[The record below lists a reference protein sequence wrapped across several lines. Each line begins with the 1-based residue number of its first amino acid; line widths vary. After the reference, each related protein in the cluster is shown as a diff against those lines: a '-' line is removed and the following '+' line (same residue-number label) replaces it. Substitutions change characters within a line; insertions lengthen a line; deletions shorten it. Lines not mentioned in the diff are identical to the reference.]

1 MSALIECQ
9 ELIDAVVGTLAKR
22 KGNSSGSSQDFHK
35 YDDCELY
42 NGVGALTFEQLPH
55 KVSDAVSLLLNS
67 SNSDIVPSFQRF
79 QKLWFGDWQGDYP
92 SQSEADAAFCGLL
105 ARDGLSSLEIDMA
118 MRASGLYRKKWDR
131 EDYRRGTISA
141 VMSQGQTSSARSYS
155 QAANAQGDW
164 LSEMNERYAVV
175 RMGSDIQI
183 MDFRTPNQSGQRGT
197 HAVKPMKPAAFKA
210 LRAGQYVEVG
220 EGKSLPKA
228 NAWLNHPKRRQFEGV
243 AYAPGETLSPELL
256 NLWQGF
262 AVKPMVGDISPWM
275 KLLSELI
282 PDPALAGW
290 IVNWLA
296 WRVQNLDK
304 VPGTVLIFRGSK
316 GTGKNSLFEP
326 IIAFFV
332 SHGMVADDPEL
343 IIGRF
348 NWHLMTQSFV
358 VLDEAVFAGD
368 HRQAD
373 KLKSRITATQMTYEQ
388 KSMTPVSGV
397 NRCAYV
403 MLTNHEHVW
412 QATLDERRAV
422 VVNVADE
429 LRGNFDFWTPYY
441 EWCKTTG
448 PASLLHYL
456 QSLDVTTFNPRR
468 IPACTAI
475 QEQIALTALRDPATA
490 WWHQCLSEGCIR
502 WLDGN
507 LTKVAELEQDIV
519 TGVERSALR
528 LSYEQS
534 AGVRGRNAV
543 AWDVVAKRLRS
554 WCEPHEIKESRTKA
568 INGQR
573 VRQYVLPPLIEMQFT
588 FTERTGLKF

>member
-9 ELIDAVVGTLAKR
+9 ELIDAVVGTIAMQK
-22 KGNSSGSSQDFHK
+22 GSSAGASQSFHK
-35 YDDCELY
+35 QQDCELY
-42 NGVGALTFEQLPH
+42 DGVGPLTLEQLPS
-55 KVSDAVSLLLNS
+55 KVRDAVSLLLNS
-67 SNSDIVPSFQRF
+67 TNSDIVPSFQRF
-79 QKLWFGDWQGDYP
+79 QKLWLGEFQGGYP

-118 MRASGLYRKKWDR
+118 MRASGLYRDKWER
-131 EDYRRGTISA
+131 EDYRRGTIGG
-141 VMSQGQTSSARSYS
+141 VMSQTHTSTAHPSP
-155 QAANAQGDW
+155 QATTAQGGW

-183 MDFRTPNQSGQRGT
+183 MDFRTPNQSGQSGT
-197 HAVKPMKPAAFKA
+197 HTAKPMKPSAFKA
-210 LRAGQYVEVG
+210 LRAGQYVEVR

-275 KLLSELI
+275 KLLNELI
-282 PDPALAGW
+282 PDPELAVW
-290 IVNWLA
+290 VVKWLA
-296 WRVQNLDK
+296 WRVQNLDM
-304 VPGTVLIFRGSK
+304 VPGTVLIFQGKK

-326 IIAFFV
+326 IIAFFG

-348 NWHLMTQSFV
+348 NWHLMTLSFV

-368 HRQAD
+368 LRQAD
-373 KLKSRITATQMTYEQ
+373 KLKSRVTATQMSFEA
-388 KSMTPVSGV
+388 KGMTPVTGM

-403 MLTNHEHVW
+403 MLTNHPHVW

-422 VVNVADE
+422 VVNVADK
-429 LRGNFDFWTPYY
+429 LRGDFDFWTPYY
-441 EWCKTTG
+441 AWCKTTG

-456 QSLDVTTFNPRR
+456 QSLDVATFNPRQ
-468 IPACTAI
+468 IPSGTAI
-475 QEQIALTALRDPATA
+475 EEQIILTALRDPAIA
-490 WWHQCLSEGCIR
+490 WWHQCLLEGCIR
-502 WLDGN
+502 WLDGG
-507 LTKVAELEQDIV
+507 LSKVVELEPDTV
-519 TGVERSALR
+519 TSVERSALR

-534 AGVRGRNAV
+534 AGVRGRHAV
-543 AWDVVAKRLRS
+543 AWDVVAKRLRG
-554 WCEPHEIKESRTKA
+554 WCQPHGIAESRTKA

-573 VRQYVLPPLIEMQFT
+573 VRQDVLPPLTEMQIA
-588 FTERTGLKF
+588 FTEQTGLKF

>member
-9 ELIDAVVGTLAKR
+9 ELIDAVAGTIAMQ
-22 KGNSSGSSQDFHK
+22 KGSSAGSSQSFHK
-35 YDDCELY
+35 QQDCELY
-42 NGVGALTFEQLPH
+42 DGIGPLSLEQLPP
-55 KVSDAVSLLLNS
+55 KVRDEVSLLLNS
-67 SNSDIVPSFQRF
+67 TNSDIVPSFQRF
-79 QKLWFGDWQGDYP
+79 QKLWLGEWQGGYP

-105 ARDGLSSLEIDMA
+105 ARHGLSSLEIDMG
-118 MRASGLYRKKWDR
+118 MRASGLYRNKWER
-131 EDYRRGTISA
+131 EDYRRGTIGG
-141 VMSQGQTSSARSYS
+141 VMSQTHTSTANTSP
-155 QAANAQGDW
+155 QAATAQGDW

-183 MDFRTPNQSGQRGT
+183 MDFRTPNPSCQSGA
-197 HAVKPMKPAAFKA
+197 HIAKPMKVSALKA
-210 LRAGQYVEVG
+210 LLAGQYVEVG
-220 EGKSLPKA
+220 AGKSSPKA
-228 NAWLNHPKRRQFEGV
+228 VAWLNHQKRRQHEGV
-243 AYAPGETLSPELL
+243 AYAPGETLSAELL

-282 PDPALAGW
+282 PDPALADW

-326 IIAFFV
+326 IIAFFG

-388 KSMTPVSGV
+388 KNMTPVSGV

-422 VVNVADE
+422 VVNVADK
-429 LRGNFDFWTPYY
+429 LRGKFDFWAPYY
-441 EWCKTTG
+441 AWCKTTG
-448 PASLLHYL
+448 PASLLNYL

-468 IPACTAI
+468 IPAFTAI
-475 QEQIALTALRDPATA
+475 EEQIVLTALRDPVTA
-490 WWHQCLSEGCIR
+490 WWRQCLSEGCIR

-507 LTKVAELEQDIV
+507 LARVIEIEPDTI
-519 TGVERSALR
+519 TSVERSALR

-534 AGVRGRNAV
+534 AGVRGKHSV

-554 WCEPHEIKESRTKA
+554 WCEPHEIKESRTKT
-568 INGQR
+568 INGHR
-573 VRQYVLPPLIEMQFT
+573 VRQDVLPPLIEMQNAFT
-588 FTERTGLKF
+588 KQTGLKF